1 MIDVQLTAPLAGWVL
16 PLGKVPDPV
25 FAEGMMGPGLG
36 IDPIGDTLHAPC
48 DATVLTVHAAGHA
61 VTLDVGEGVA
71 LLMHV
76 GIDTVAMA
84 GRGFTPLIA
93 PGDTMR
99 RGDPLIRFDLDAV
112 VLGASS
118 AVTPVILVE
127 GTGVTL
133 VDMAGEGL
141 MAVGDPLLRLVKT
154 GEAGGASA
162 QANGAVLRRETV
174 VGLPHGLHARPAAR
188 IVAAVRESGVEASLH
203 AGDQT
208 ASAVSPIALL
218 SLGLAAGDAVTIT
231 VRGKGA
237 AAVADTIADLLARE
251 VEDGTPPPPPLQP
264 AVPQTATAT
273 LPAGV
278 LGGVSAAPGLAIGPG
293 FWLRAQAPDI
303 VTSGEGVEVERAR
316 LSAGIAAVDAA
327 LQTEAARP
335 GHLAGVLAAHRA
347 ILADPDL
354 RLRADVGVG
363 NGLSAP
369 AAILSAAEAQGAAL
383 RASGNARIAERADDI
398 RDVALRVV
406 HAILGTQP
414 ALAGVPEGAII
425 LADELLPSQLAAL
438 AAAKVA
444 GFALVGG
451 GPTSH
456 VAILAAGMGVPM
468 VVALGEAIEAIHDHA
483 PLLLDADAAMLIPN
497 PADDCLSAAQA
508 TIAARAAA
516 EAAARAAGDRPATT
530 ADGQAIQVYANLG
543 SLADAQAAAAQGAEG
558 CGLLRTE
565 FLFLDRATPP
575 DVEEQAAD
583 YRGIVAALSD
593 RPIVI
598 RLLDVGGDKP
608 APYLDIPAEENPA
621 LGLRGIRVAL
631 ARPEV
636 LDAQLRAI
644 LSVPDV
650 ARCRIMVPMVAS
662 VDEMIAVRAALD
674 ALQAELGVGPVQLGA
689 MVETPAAAATADLIA
704 RHADFLSIGSNDL
717 TQYVLAM
724 DRGNPALA
732 AGIDGLHPA
741 VLRLIEM
748 TCRGAA
754 TRGVPVSVCGG
765 LAADPLA
772 APILVGLGVRTLSVP
787 PARVPATKALVAQL
801 TLPAVEDLAAAALSA
816 TNAAAVRGLARR
828 FAEEAA
834 R

>member
-1 MIDVQLTAPLAGWVL
+1 M
-16 PLGKVPDPV
+16 
-25 FAEGMMGPGLG
+25 
-36 IDPIGDTLHAPC
+36 
-48 DATVLTVHAAGHA
+48 
-61 VTLDVGEGVA
+61 
-71 LLMHV
+71 
-76 GIDTVAMA
+76 
-84 GRGFTPLIA
+84 
-93 PGDTMR
+93 
-99 RGDPLIRFDLDAV
+99 
-112 VLGASS
+112 
-118 AVTPVILVE
+118 
-127 GTGVTL
+127 
-133 VDMAGEGL
+133 
-141 MAVGDPLLRLVKT
+141 
-154 GEAGGASA
+154 
-162 QANGAVLRRETV
+162 
-174 VGLPHGLHARPAAR
+174 
-188 IVAAVRESGVEASLH
+188 
-203 AGDQT
+203 
-208 ASAVSPIALL
+208 
-218 SLGLAAGDAVTIT
+218 
-231 VRGKGA
+231 A
-237 AAVADTIADLLARE
+237 AASRSRS
-251 VEDGTPPPPPLQP
+251 GH
-264 AVPQTATAT
+264 
-273 LPAGV
+273 
-278 LGGVSAAPGLAIGPG
+278 LGGV
-293 FWLRAQAPDI
+293 
-303 VTSGEGVEVERAR
+303 
-316 LSAGIAAVDAA
+316 
-327 LQTEAARP
+327 LQ
-335 GHLAGVLAAHRA
+335 AHRA

-354 RLRADVGVG
+354 RARADAAVA
-363 NGLSAP
+363 NGLSA
-369 AAILSAAEAQGAAL
+369 AAAMLSAAETQGAAL

-414 ALAGVPEGAII
+414 ALASVPAGAIV
-425 LADELLPSQLAAL
+425 LADELLPSQLGALSAAQ
-438 AAAKVA
+438 VA
-444 GFALVGG
+444 GFALAGG

-468 VVALGEAIEAIHDHA
+468 VVALGTAIDTIGDGAM
-483 PLLLDADAAMLIPN
+483 LMLDADAAILIPN
-497 PADDCLSAAQA
+497 PTEECLAAA
-508 TIAARAAA
+508 RDTIAQRAAD
-516 EAAARAAGDRPATT
+516 EAAALAAGDRPATT
-530 ADGQAIQVYANLG
+530 ADGQAIHVYANLG
-543 SLADAQAAAAQGAEG
+543 NLADAQAAAAQGAEG

-575 DVEEQAAD
+575 DVAEQAAD
-583 YRGIVAALSD
+583 YRGIVAALPD

-608 APYLDIPAEENPA
+608 APYLDIPTEENPA

-674 ALQAELGVGPVQLGA
+674 ALRDELGVGPVQLGA

-704 RHADFLSIGSNDL
+704 AHSDFLSIGSNDL

-787 PARVPATKALVAQL
+787 PARVPAIKALVARL
-801 TLPAVEDLAAAALSA
+801 TLPAVQDLAAAALSA
-816 TNAAAVRGLARR
+816 TSAAEVRGLARR